1 MVIARR
7 SADES
12 AAGNQAPAR
21 LSRDASRTPSRIHF
35 GKRCE
40 MMRVRQAETAPRL
53 KPTCALVLSIL
64 AGWEADARAAE
75 TADMA
80 DMSSGATLQV
90 AQAQF
95 ARVEFE
101 GGFLNHG
108 GGAID
113 VSRYAQRN
121 VVSAGIYRPDIY
133 VNGEWVG
140 RIELPFRA
148 APGMR
153 DAQPCFDRALLERI
167 GIDLS
172 SLRPSRQ
179 ATLDHDGTCL
189 RIGQAVDEASFSFD
203 FNDLRL
209 DLGIP
214 QISMRRQAR
223 GYVSPEQWSAG
234 VPVAML
240 GYNLN
245 VYHSRARDAR
255 ASTQGYLGVDGGFN
269 LQRWHFR
276 HNGSFNWDDRGHRRY
291 QNIATYVQR
300 DLSIWSS
307 QLVVGDAYTPG
318 ELFDSSAFRGVR
330 VATDDRM
337 LPESQRGYAPVV
349 RGVASTNAKVTI
361 SQNGVKLY
369 ETTVA
374 PGGFQIDDLYP
385 TGYGG
390 DLKVLVTEA
399 DGSEHSFSV
408 PYAAVPMSLRPGQH
422 RYSFTAGALRH
433 LPNSKPLF
441 TQATWQQGLT
451 NALTGYGGA
460 TLAQGYL
467 SVMAGAVLTT
477 RWGAFG
483 LDLTHASTRI
493 PGERDYA
500 GQSLRLSYAKTV
512 AATGTNIAIAAYRYS
527 TNGFFGLNDAMAAR
541 DQAKLE
547 IRTTALYRQR
557 NRASLTLSQQFG
569 RRGGSLNLT
578 ASTATYWNR
587 RGSDLD
593 FTIGYS
599 NSFRNLAY
607 NVSATRQRDAW
618 GKAGTLIY
626 AGLSIPLGRTQPA
639 TLSTS
644 LNRDSRGSTQVAT
657 SLSGAA
663 GVDGNL
669 SYGLNL
675 DHGSGRDGTRTSGGA
690 NLMHRGSLAELS
702 GSVGAS
708 ADYQQLSLGARGA
721 VVAHRG
727 GLSFSQPLSETF
739 AIVEA
744 KHAEGARVTNAS
756 GVRVAR
762 NGYAVVPHLT
772 PFSMNDVSLDPK
784 GLSTDVQL
792 KETSQRVA
800 PLAGAVPL
808 LVFRTEY
815 GRSAVIRARQADGSP
830 VPFGAT
836 VSDTAGKEVGVIG
849 QGGKLL
855 ARGLAEHGQLTAQWE
870 NESDTVVCR
879 LSYSLP
885 VRERAAGYQPPQSIE
900 APCLEG
906 GAPDFAPP
914 RSGREKPSAMSRR

>member
-1 MVIARR
+1 
-7 SADES
+7 
-12 AAGNQAPAR
+12 
-21 LSRDASRTPSRIHF
+21 
-35 GKRCE
+35 
-40 MMRVRQAETAPRL
+40 MMRVLQAETAPRL

-179 ATLDHDGTCL
+179 ATLDHDGACL

-644 LNRDSRGSTQVAT
+644 L
-657 SLSGAA
+657 SGAA

-836 VSDTAGKEVGVIG
+836 VSDAAGKEVGVIG

-855 ARGLAEHGQLTAQWE
+855 ARGLAERGQLTVRWE
-870 NESDTVVCR
+870 KDEGEARCR

-885 VRERAAGYQPPQSIE
+885 VRERAAGYQPPQSLE
-900 APCLEG
+900 APCLESA
-906 GAPDFAPP
+906 APDFAPR
-914 RSGREKPSAMSRR
+914 RSRPAPSPAMSNP